1 MRSKHMLCIY
11 FCIVLYFDKL
21 REVCIID
28 CKICCLH
35 CESRDL
41 NQKDFFKK
49 LKSNHRLP
57 KCKPRMVYIYEVL
70 SKNGGVH
77 KMSLATNLATLRKKH
92 GLTQMDLAEKLN
104 VSRQAISRWEVGA
117 AVPSTDNLKT
127 LSDLYGVSVDD
138 ILKGEAA
145 SVPQS
150 SDLSD
155 SPQETLSSHRSNKK
169 SSIFFACVL
178 ILLAL
183 AVAIVATVVK
193 FHESEENTNLP
204 MENMPAEED
213 DGEVET
219 FSFE

>member
-1 MRSKHMLCIY
+1 
-11 FCIVLYFDKL
+11 
-21 REVCIID
+21 
-28 CKICCLH
+28 
-35 CESRDL
+35 
-41 NQKDFFKK
+41 
-49 LKSNHRLP
+49 
-57 KCKPRMVYIYEVL
+57 
-70 SKNGGVH
+70 
-77 KMSLATNLATLRKKH
+77 MSLATNLATLRKKH

-127 LSDLYGVSVDD
+127 LSVIYEVSVDD
-138 ILKGEAA
+138 ILKGETT

-169 SSIFFACVL
+169 SKIIFACVL
-178 ILLAL
+178 ILSAL
-183 AVAIVATVVK
+183 AVAIVASVVK
-193 FHESEENTNLP
+193 SHESAGNNNLP

-213 DGEVET
+213 DGIVET